1 MRFIIPS
8 SQSEDSA
15 GDGTEEYVLFTVGSF
30 TASINGVN
38 MDMAGPCRLIDTA
51 IWVPLSFV
59 EHYMTGVTVEREK
72 SDKITLTRTAVE
84 GEEDVL
90 EEITFRVKAAKT
102 HRSGA
107 YPRKKLKMTNIILI
121 GMPGCGKSTVGVLLA
136 KTLGYDFLDT
146 DLLLQQRAGKKLYEI
161 IRDDGME
168 SFLRLENE
176 TVAALENMNK
186 TVIATGG
193 SVVLEEKAMV
203 RLSELGDIVYLQ
215 LPLGEIERRVSNIKT
230 RGIARALGKD

>member
-1 MRFIIPS
+1 
-8 SQSEDSA
+8 
-15 GDGTEEYVLFTVGSF
+15 
-30 TASINGVN
+30 
-38 MDMAGPCRLIDTA
+38 
-51 IWVPLSFV
+51 
-59 EHYMTGVTVEREK
+59 
-72 SDKITLTRTAVE
+72 
-84 GEEDVL
+84 
-90 EEITFRVKAAKT
+90 
-102 HRSGA
+102 
-107 YPRKKLKMTNIILI
+107 MTNIILI

-168 SFLRLENE
+168 SFLHLENE
-176 TVAALENMNK
+176 TVASLEKMDK

-193 SVVLEEKAMV
+193 SVVLEEKAMA

-230 RGIARALGKD
+230 RGIAMGPGEGLGDVYARRTPLYERFADVVVLATGLSMEETVEKISRSLASPV